1 MQEVEQAKMETK
13 SQRILTGR
21 LNQLCKEENLTWK
34 DLTEKSEI
42 SLSTI
47 RKIAQ
52 GKHCNI
58 SSDTMLKLCK
68 AFKIAPYQLFD
79 ETLLETEDR

>member
-1 MQEVEQAKMETK
+1 MKTQSYDLIEAKLQK
-13 SQRILTGR
+13 ILTDR
-21 LNQLCKEENLTWK
+21 LNQLCKEQHLTLK
-34 DLTEKSEI
+34 ELSERSGV
-42 SLSTI
+42 SLSSI

-68 AFKIAPYQLFD
+68 VFKIAPYQLFD
-79 ETLLETEDR
+79 ETPLRTEDR

>member
-1 MQEVEQAKMETK
+1 MQEVEQAKIEAK
-13 SQRILTGR
+13 SQRILTDR
-21 LNQLCKEENLTWK
+21 LNQLCKEQHLTLK
-34 DLTEKSEI
+34 ELSERSGV
-42 SLSTI
+42 SLSSI

-68 AFKIAPYQLFD
+68 VFKIAPYQLFD
-79 ETLLETEDR
+79 ETFLGTEDR

>member
-1 MQEVEQAKMETK
+1 MKTQSYDPIEAELQK
-13 SQRILTGR
+13 ILTDR
-21 LNQLCKEENLTWK
+21 LNQLCKEQHLTLK
-34 DLTEKSEI
+34 ELSERSGV
-42 SLSTI
+42 SLSSI

-68 AFKIAPYQLFD
+68 VFKVAPYQLFD
-79 ETLLETEDR
+79 ETFLGTEDR